1 LPDAARKDVDA
12 WKQIS
17 IRPTGEGPVS
27 AVAEDGPNVATLRI
41 GGGAVGFNWLPVI
54 VAECQGMFARRNL
67 AVDVKRLGAVDKATA
82 AVKNGELDLV
92 ITPPEG
98 AIRDC
103 ANGGNLRIIAGNVN
117 RLPLSLIANPRIRRI
132 EDLRGARLGTSSLTE
147 GTALYTM
154 EVLRQHGLNYPGDYE
169 FAVVGVHP
177 ARWKALQ
184 EGTIDAAVQ
193 LIPLNFVAEDAGYNN
208 LGEVTD
214 YIAEI
219 VFTGLIVD
227 RVAAENRRKQ
237 IIAFLAA
244 VIEGTRW
251 LYDPAN
257 DEALLSMTKELT
269 QAEGKYGRQALE
281 YMREKCV
288 FPLDLSIP
296 DAAFAKS
303 IELMQKAGL
312 ADERLVASARFVL
325 DDSFRVAALKP
336 D

>member
-1 LPDAARKDVDA
+1 L
-12 WKQIS
+12 S
-17 IRPTGEGPVS
+17 SS
-27 AVAEDGPNVATLRI
+27 AEAEANIATLRV

-54 VAECQGMFARRNL
+54 VAERQGMFARRNL
-67 AVDVKRLGAVDKATA
+67 AIDIKRLGAVDKVTA

-103 ANGGNLRIIAGNVN
+103 ADGGNLRIIAGNVN
-117 RLPLSLIANPRIRRI
+117 RLPLSLIANSRIRRI
-132 EDLRGARLGTSSLTE
+132 EELRGARLGTSSLTE

-154 EVLRQHGLNYPGDYE
+154 EVLRRHGLNYPGDYE

-214 YIAEI
+214 YIPEI
-219 VFTGLIVD
+219 VFAGFIVD
-227 RVAAENRRKQ
+227 RVAAESRRKQ
-237 IIAFLAA
+237 IVAFLQG
-244 VIEGTRW
+244 VIEGTHW
-251 LYDPAN
+251 VYDPAN
-257 DEALLSMTKELT
+257 DETLLALTKELT

-281 YMREKCV
+281 YMREKRV
-288 FPLDLSIP
+288 FSPDLSIP

-303 IELMQKAGL
+303 IELMRKAGL
-312 ADERLVASARFVL
+312 VNEHLAASAGAVL
-325 DDSFRVAALKP
+325 DDSFRLAALKP
-336 D
+336 V

>member
-1 LPDAARKDVDA
+1 MN
-12 WKQIS
+12 
-17 IRPTGEGPVS
+17 
-27 AVAEDGPNVATLRI
+27 AVAEAEANVATLRV

-54 VAECQGMFARRNL
+54 AAERQGMFTRRNL
-67 AVDVKRLGAVDKATA
+67 AVDIKRLGAVDKATA
-82 AVKNGELDLV
+82 AVKSGELDLV

-117 RLPLSLIANPRIRRI
+117 RLPLSLIANPRIRRV

-154 EVLRQHGLNYPGDYE
+154 EMLRHHGLNYPGDYE

-214 YIAEI
+214 YIPEI

-227 RVAAENRRKQ
+227 HVAAEKRREH
-237 IIAFLAA
+237 IVAFLQG

-251 LYDPAN
+251 IYDPAN
-257 DEALLSMTKELT
+257 DEALLVLTKELT
-269 QAEGKYGRQALE
+269 QAEGKYARQALE
-281 YMREKCV
+281 YMREKRV
-288 FPLDLSIP
+288 FSLDLSIP
-296 DAAFAKS
+296 DAAFTKS

-312 ADERLVASARFVL
+312 ADEHLAASARRVL
-325 DDSFRVAALKP
+325 DDSFRIAALKP
-336 D
+336 G

>member
-1 LPDAARKDVDA
+1 MWPIAKGCSR
-12 WKQIS
+12 
-17 IRPTGEGPVS
+17 G
-27 AVAEDGPNVATLRI
+27 
-41 GGGAVGFNWLPVI
+41 
-54 VAECQGMFARRNL
+54 RNL
-67 AVDVKRLGAVDKATA
+67 AIEIKRLGAVDKATA

-103 ANGGNLRIIAGNVN
+103 AGGGNLRIIAGNVN
-117 RLPLSLIANPRIRRI
+117 RLPLSLIANPRIRTI
-132 EDLRGARLGTSSLTE
+132 EGLRGGRLGTSSLTE

-154 EVLRQHGLNYPGDYE
+154 EVLRQHGLHYPGDYE

-193 LIPLNFVAEDAGYNN
+193 LIPLNFVAEDAGFNN

-214 YIAEI
+214 YIPEI
-219 VFTGLIVD
+219 VFSSLIVD
-227 RVAAENRRKQ
+227 RLTAEDRRKQ
-237 IIAFLAA
+237 IVGFLLG
-244 VIEGTRW
+244 IMEGTRW

-257 DEALLSMTKELT
+257 DEALLALTKELT

-281 YMREKCV
+281 YMREKRV
-288 FPLDLSIP
+288 FSPDLSIP

-312 ADERLVASARFVL
+312 ADEHLAARAKSVL
-325 DDSFRVAALKP
+325 DDSFRLAALKP
-336 D
+336 V

>member
-1 LPDAARKDVDA
+1 MSTGAGSGADV
-12 WKQIS
+12 
-17 IRPTGEGPVS
+17 T
-27 AVAEDGPNVATLRI
+27 TLRV

-54 VAECQGMFARRNL
+54 VADRQGMFARRNL
-67 AVDVKRLGAVDKATA
+67 AIEIKRLGAVDKATA

-103 ANGGNLRIIAGNVN
+103 AGGGDLRIIAGNVN
-117 RLPLSLIANPRIRRI
+117 RLPLSLIANPRIRRV
-132 EDLRGARLGTSSLTE
+132 EELRGARLGTSSLTE

-154 EVLRQHGLNYPGDYE
+154 EVLRHHGLNYPGDYE

-177 ARWKALQ
+177 ARWRALQ

-214 YIAEI
+214 YIPEI
-219 VFTGLIVD
+219 VFTGLIVN
-227 RVAAENRRKQ
+227 RVAAESRRRR
-237 IIAFLAA
+237 IIAFLQG
-244 VIEGTRW
+244 VMEGTRW

-257 DEALLSMTKELT
+257 DETLLALTKELT

-281 YMREKCV
+281 YMREKRV
-288 FPLDLSIP
+288 FSPDLSIP

-312 ADERLVASARFVL
+312 ADRHLAARANTVR
-325 DDSFRVAALKP
+325 DDSFRLAALELS
-336 D
+336 

>member
-1 LPDAARKDVDA
+1 MSTGAGSGADV
-12 WKQIS
+12 
-17 IRPTGEGPVS
+17 T
-27 AVAEDGPNVATLRI
+27 TLRV

-54 VAECQGMFARRNL
+54 VADRQGMFARRNL
-67 AVDVKRLGAVDKATA
+67 AIEIKRLGAVDKATA

-103 ANGGNLRIIAGNVN
+103 AGGGDLRIIAGNVN
-117 RLPLSLIANPRIRRI
+117 RLPLSLIANPRIRRV
-132 EDLRGARLGTSSLTE
+132 EELRGARLGTSSLTE

-154 EVLRQHGLNYPGDYE
+154 EVLRHHGLNYPGDYE

-177 ARWKALQ
+177 ARWRALQ

-214 YIAEI
+214 YIPEI

-227 RVAAENRRKQ
+227 RVAAESRRRH
-237 IIAFLAA
+237 IIAFLQG
-244 VIEGTRW
+244 VMEGTRW

-257 DEALLSMTKELT
+257 DETLLALTKELT

-281 YMREKCV
+281 YMREKRI
-288 FPLDLSIP
+288 FSPDLSIP

-312 ADERLVASARFVL
+312 ADRHLAARANTVR
-325 DDSFRVAALKP
+325 DDSFRLAALELS
-336 D
+336 

>member
-1 LPDAARKDVDA
+1 VSTAAG
-12 WKQIS
+12 
-17 IRPTGEGPVS
+17 PT
-27 AVAEDGPNVATLRI
+27 PNVATLRL

-54 VAECQGMFARRNL
+54 VAERQGLFARRNL
-67 AVDVKRLGAVDKATA
+67 AVDIKRLGAVDKVTA
-82 AVKNGELDLV
+82 AVKAGELDLA

-103 ANGGNLRIIAGNVN
+103 AGGGNLRIIAGNVN

-132 EDLRGARLGTSSLTE
+132 EELRGARLGTSSLTE

-193 LIPLNFVAEDAGYNN
+193 LIPLNFVAEDAGYTN

-214 YIAEI
+214 YIPEI

-227 RVAAENRRKQ
+227 RTAAEKRRDQ
-237 IIAFLAA
+237 IVAFLSA
-244 VIEGTRW
+244 VTEGTRW
-251 LYDPAN
+251 VYDPAN
-257 DEALLSMTKELT
+257 DETLLALTKELT
-269 QAEGKYGRQALE
+269 QAEGKYGRQALD
-281 YMREKCV
+281 YMRQMRV
-288 FPLDLSIP
+288 FSPELSIP

-303 IELMQKAGL
+303 LELMQKAGL
-312 ADERLVASARFVL
+312 ADAQLVADAKAVL
-325 DDSFRVAALKP
+325 DASFLAAALKSH
-336 D
+336 

>member
-1 LPDAARKDVDA
+1 M
-12 WKQIS
+12 
-17 IRPTGEGPVS
+17 S
-27 AVAEDGPNVATLRI
+27 AVAEAEANVATLRV

-54 VAECQGMFARRNL
+54 AADRQGMFARRNL
-67 AVDVKRLGAVDKATA
+67 AVEIKRLGAVDKATA

-103 ANGGNLRIIAGNVN
+103 ANGGDLRIIAGNVN

-154 EVLRQHGLNYPGDYE
+154 EVLRRHGLNYPADYE

-208 LGEVTD
+208 LGEATD
-214 YIAEI
+214 YIPEI

-227 RVAAENRRKQ
+227 RVAAENRRKH
-237 IIAFLAA
+237 IIAFLQG
-244 VIEGTRW
+244 VIECTRW
-251 LYDPAN
+251 VYDPAN
-257 DEALLSMTKELT
+257 DEALLLLTKELT
-269 QAEGKYGRQALE
+269 QAEGKYARQALE
-281 YMREKCV
+281 YMREKRV
-288 FPLDLSIP
+288 FSPDLSIP

-312 ADERLVASARFVL
+312 ADEHVAASARRVL
-325 DDSFRVAALKP
+325 DDSFRIAALKP